1 MLTREELRARRSQYP
16 GFTRPELAVVT
27 ALTKIDLART
37 LAPTPLIDDPHLIER
52 FLRPYFPVSIAE
64 AVTADLPAHGLRREL
79 IATRI
84 VNELVDL
91 MGSVFIFNQTRD
103 FDIQSESAARAWL
116 VAADVIGLRER
127 ADELRCAVAEGLEAS
142 AEVGA
147 FLALEQSARRAC
159 VWAVSLAD
167 PPQELGATVAY
178 FKPAFAQLL
187 PHFDATL
194 TSAELDRFERTYRDL
209 RAAVQQESLALE
221 LARLAFAGHLL
232 NVLSLS
238 FALGAEPLELA
249 RVYFGMSE
257 RFAFATLESALDA
270 LNTEDRWER
279 YAARDLRAELTWARN
294 QLCRAQFSARG
305 NGASLVADASAGRRT
320 QQQGEVDR
328 LMNDLRA
335 LPTIG
340 LPPLQV
346 AVRALARLA
355 NRA

>member
-1 MLTREELRARRSQYP
+1 
-16 GFTRPELAVVT
+16 
-27 ALTKIDLART
+27 
-37 LAPTPLIDDPHLIER
+37 
-52 FLRPYFPVSIAE
+52 
-64 AVTADLPAHGLRREL
+64 
-79 IATRI
+79 
-84 VNELVDL
+84 
-91 MGSVFIFNQTRD
+91 
-103 FDIQSESAARAWL
+103 
-116 VAADVIGLRER
+116 
-127 ADELRCAVAEGLEAS
+127 
-142 AEVGA
+142 VGA

-159 VWAVSLAD
+159 VWAVSVAD
-167 PPQELGATVAY
+167 PPQELGTTIAC

-194 TSAELDRFERTYRDL
+194 TGAERDRFERTYRDL
-209 RAAVQQESLALE
+209 RVTVQEESLALE

-305 NGASLVADASAGRRT
+305 NGASPVADASDARRT
-320 QQQGEVDR
+320 QHQGEVDR

-355 NRA
+355 NTA